1 MQTMSEFPA
10 KGRWNKI
17 TTFHVVSTG
26 ETGLN
31 HE

>member
-1 MQTMSEFPA
+1 MSEFPA

-17 TTFHVVSTG
+17 TNFQVVNTEG
-26 ETGLN
+26 QTGLN